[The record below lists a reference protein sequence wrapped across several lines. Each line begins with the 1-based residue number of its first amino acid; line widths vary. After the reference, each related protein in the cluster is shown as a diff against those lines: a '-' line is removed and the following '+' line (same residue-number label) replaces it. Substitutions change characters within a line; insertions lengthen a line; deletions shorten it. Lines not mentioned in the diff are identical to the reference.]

1 MRYLELS
8 KTPDIKDPC
17 EIVNYLMD
25 NNFIGIVNDISGNN
39 VEYTLDDLLLIWSN
53 LYNYKLTIKIK

>member
-8 KTPDIKDPC
+8 KAPDIKDPY

-39 VEYTLDDLLLIWSN
+39 VEYTLDDLLLIWGN
-53 LYNYKLTIKIK
+53 LYNYKINIKID

>member
-8 KTPDIKDPC
+8 KAPDIKDPY

-39 VEYTLDDLLLIWSN
+39 IEYTLDDLLLIWDN
-53 LYNYKLTIKIK
+53 LYNYKKNF

>member
-8 KTPDIKDPC
+8 KAPDIKDPY

-39 VEYTLDDLLLIWSN
+39 VEYTLDDLLLIWGN
-53 LYNYKLTIKIK
+53 LYNYKKNF

>member
-8 KTPDIKDPC
+8 KTPDIKDHY

-25 NNFIGIVNDISGNN
+25 NNFIGIINDISGNN
-39 VEYTLDDLLLIWSN
+39 VEYTLDDLLLIWDN
-53 LYNYKLTIKIK
+53 LYNYKKNF